1 MGPELPHFLRDG
13 GLDVVDAGHESPQ
26 RYGLRAGRRV
36 EARRYIWPFKP
47 DSMIHSMTGYGKA
60 TTTVG
65 PRRFTIEL
73 RSLNGKQLDLGIRMP
88 SRLREREMSLRK
100 DLAGVLGRG
109 KADLTIS
116 YETDAAEGRAL
127 NEPLIHGYLAAL
139 EKLASERGYE
149 QPGAGLLD
157 VAMRLPD
164 TVATSQEAFDEEE
177 WKEVRKAIDQAV
189 ASFQDY
195 RMQEGATLAADFEAR
210 VGRIAGM
217 EAGLTP
223 LLEARIERVRDRIR
237 HHLDEA
243 IDRSR
248 IDENRFEQEVLFY
261 LEKMDVTE
269 ERVRLKAHC
278 DYFLEMLGS
287 AEAGQGKK
295 LGFIAQEMGR
305 EINTLG
311 SKANDADIQRI
322 VVGMKDE
329 LEKIK
334 EQVLNVL

>member
-1 MGPELPHFLRDG
+1 
-13 GLDVVDAGHESPQ
+13 
-26 RYGLRAGRRV
+26 
-36 EARRYIWPFKP
+36 
-47 DSMIHSMTGYGKA
+47 MIHSMTGYGKA
-60 TTTVG
+60 STTAG
-65 PRRFTIEL
+65 PRRFTIEI
-73 RSLNGKQLDLGIRMP
+73 RSLNGKQLDLGVRMP
-88 SRLREREMSLRK
+88 SRLREREMALRK
-100 DLAGVLGRG
+100 DLGQTIVRG

-127 NEPLIHGYLAAL
+127 NEPLIHGYLETL
-139 EKLASERGYE
+139 ERLAGERGYAD
-149 QPGAGLLD
+149 PGATLLD

-164 TVATSQEAFDEEE
+164 TVSTSQESFDEQEWTQVRAAVEE
-177 WKEVRKAIDQAV
+177 ALA
-189 ASFQDY
+189 AFQDH
-195 RMQEGATLAADFEAR
+195 RAQEGATLEADFRRR
-210 VGRIAGM
+210 VQVIADL
-217 EAGLTP
+217 EAGLDD
-223 LLEARIERVRDRIR
+223 LLNARIARVKDRIFN
-237 HHLDEA
+237 HLEEV

-269 ERVRLKAHC
+269 ERVRLQAHC
-278 DYFLEMLGS
+278 NYFLEML
-287 AEAGQGKK
+287 ALPEPGQGKK
-295 LGFIAQEMGR
+295 LGFIVQEMGR